1 MLGLIK
7 VKQRLALR
15 FHSHAYS
22 INTNHQ
28 KVQKILLS
36 AFKLWKRESL
46 RTLNP
51 LLIKEGKKKM
61 IELENYI
68 YIDDNDVIL
77 RFKELISPDNE
88 MNFNNKIFNEEFQLI
103 RQYLDNQGYR
113 IAQFPNA
120 LHIPNTLHNF
130 AYNQIRSYI
139 QTKRN
144 SLGTVTWDERRILI
158 NELNFFNEDF
168 VFQKVP
174 DDLQTVIKKISL
186 RDATWEQQTDDEKL
200 RTIAEVIEN
209 LMKLSNGKFLSVDE
223 SNFYGLFTEEQLKN
237 FRKQLQ
243 VFRHSHKQAL
253 EERESE
259 FDESRKKF
267 LIHLGIVILIRLNEI
282 TRGEVNG

>member
-1 MLGLIK
+1 
-7 VKQRLALR
+7 
-15 FHSHAYS
+15 
-22 INTNHQ
+22 
-28 KVQKILLS
+28 
-36 AFKLWKRESL
+36 
-46 RTLNP
+46 
-51 LLIKEGKKKM
+51 M

-68 YIDDNDVIL
+68 YNDENEVIS
-77 RFKELISPDNE
+77 RFKEMISPNNE
-88 MNFNNKIFNEEFQLI
+88 TNFKNKIFNKEFQLI

-267 LIHLGIVILIRLNEI
+267 LIHVGIVILIRLNEI

>member
-1 MLGLIK
+1 
-7 VKQRLALR
+7 
-15 FHSHAYS
+15 
-22 INTNHQ
+22 
-28 KVQKILLS
+28 
-36 AFKLWKRESL
+36 
-46 RTLNP
+46 
-51 LLIKEGKKKM
+51 M

-68 YIDDNDVIL
+68 YNDENEVIS
-77 RFKELISPDNE
+77 RFKEMISPNNE
-88 MNFNNKIFNEEFQLI
+88 TNFKNKIFNKEFQLI

-282 TRGEVNG
+282 TKGAVHE

>member
-1 MLGLIK
+1 
-7 VKQRLALR
+7 
-15 FHSHAYS
+15 
-22 INTNHQ
+22 
-28 KVQKILLS
+28 
-36 AFKLWKRESL
+36 
-46 RTLNP
+46 
-51 LLIKEGKKKM
+51 M

-68 YIDDNDVIL
+68 YIGDNEVIS

-88 MNFNNKIFNEEFQLI
+88 TNFNNKIFNQEFQLI

-130 AYNQIRSYI
+130 AYNQIRSYV

-158 NELNFFNEDF
+158 NELNFLKDAF

-174 DDLQTVIKKISL
+174 DDLQTIIKKISL

-209 LMKLSNGKFLSVDE
+209 LMKLDNGKFLSVDE
-223 SNFYGLFTEEQLKN
+223 SNFYGLFTEGQLKN

-267 LIHLGIVILIRLNEI
+267 LMHLGIVLLIRLNEI
-282 TRGEVNG
+282 TRGDVHE

>member
-1 MLGLIK
+1 
-7 VKQRLALR
+7 
-15 FHSHAYS
+15 
-22 INTNHQ
+22 
-28 KVQKILLS
+28 
-36 AFKLWKRESL
+36 
-46 RTLNP
+46 
-51 LLIKEGKKKM
+51 M
-61 IELENYI
+61 IELESYF
-68 YIDDNDVIL
+68 YTDDNEVIS
-77 RFKELISPDNE
+77 RFKEMISPNNE
-88 MNFNNKIFNEEFQLI
+88 TNFKNKICNKEFQLI

-120 LHIPNTLHNF
+120 VHIPNTLHNF

-158 NELNFFNEDF
+158 NELNFLKDAF

-174 DDLQTVIKKISL
+174 DDLQIIIKKISL

-282 TRGEVNG
+282 TKGDVHE

>member
-1 MLGLIK
+1 
-7 VKQRLALR
+7 
-15 FHSHAYS
+15 
-22 INTNHQ
+22 
-28 KVQKILLS
+28 
-36 AFKLWKRESL
+36 
-46 RTLNP
+46 
-51 LLIKEGKKKM
+51 M

-68 YIDDNDVIL
+68 YNDENEVIS
-77 RFKELISPDNE
+77 RFKEMISPNNE
-88 MNFNNKIFNEEFQLI
+88 TNFKNKIFNKEFQLI

-158 NELNFFNEDF
+158 FGLDILKDDITL
-168 VFQKVP
+168 QPVP
-174 DDLQTVIKKISL
+174 DDLQTIIRKISL

-209 LMKLSNGKFLSVDE
+209 LLKLSNGKFLSVDE
-223 SNFYGLFTEEQLKN
+223 SDFYGLFTEEQLKN

-282 TRGEVNG
+282 TKGAVHG

>member
-1 MLGLIK
+1 
-7 VKQRLALR
+7 
-15 FHSHAYS
+15 
-22 INTNHQ
+22 
-28 KVQKILLS
+28 
-36 AFKLWKRESL
+36 
-46 RTLNP
+46 
-51 LLIKEGKKKM
+51 M

-68 YIDDNDVIL
+68 YNDENEVIS
-77 RFKELISPDNE
+77 RFKEMISPNNE
-88 MNFNNKIFNEEFQLI
+88 TNFKNKIFNKEFQLI

-282 TRGEVNG
+282 TRGDVHG

>member
-1 MLGLIK
+1 M
-7 VKQRLALR
+7 
-15 FHSHAYS
+15 
-22 INTNHQ
+22 
-28 KVQKILLS
+28 
-36 AFKLWKRESL
+36 
-46 RTLNP
+46 
-51 LLIKEGKKKM
+51 KKM

-68 YIDDNDVIL
+68 YIGDNEVIS

-88 MNFNNKIFNEEFQLI
+88 TNFNNKIFNQEFQLI

-158 NELNFFNEDF
+158 NELNFLKDAF

-174 DDLQTVIKKISL
+174 DDLQTIIKKISL

-200 RTIAEVIEN
+200 RTIAEMIEN

-282 TRGEVNG
+282 TR

>member
-1 MLGLIK
+1 
-7 VKQRLALR
+7 
-15 FHSHAYS
+15 
-22 INTNHQ
+22 
-28 KVQKILLS
+28 
-36 AFKLWKRESL
+36 
-46 RTLNP
+46 
-51 LLIKEGKKKM
+51 M

-68 YIDDNDVIL
+68 YIDDNEVIS

-88 MNFNNKIFNEEFQLI
+88 TNFNNKIFNKEFQLI

-144 SLGTVTWDERRILI
+144 SLGTGTWDGRRMRI

-174 DDLQTVIKKISL
+174 EDLQTVIKRISL

-223 SNFYGLFTEEQLKN
+223 SNFYGLFTEGQLKN

-267 LIHLGIVILIRLNEI
+267 LMHLGIVLLIRLNEI
-282 TRGEVNG
+282 TRGDIHE

>member
-1 MLGLIK
+1 
-7 VKQRLALR
+7 
-15 FHSHAYS
+15 
-22 INTNHQ
+22 
-28 KVQKILLS
+28 
-36 AFKLWKRESL
+36 
-46 RTLNP
+46 
-51 LLIKEGKKKM
+51 M
-61 IELENYI
+61 IELENYF
-68 YIDDNDVIL
+68 YIDNNEVIS

-88 MNFNNKIFNEEFQLI
+88 TNFNNRIFNNEFQLI

-120 LHIPNTLHNF
+120 LHFPNTLHNF

-158 NELNFFNEDF
+158 NELKFFNENF

-174 DDLQTVIKKISL
+174 EDLQTVIKKISL

-200 RTIAEVIEN
+200 RTISEVIEN

-282 TRGEVNG
+282 TRGDVHG

>member
-1 MLGLIK
+1 
-7 VKQRLALR
+7 
-15 FHSHAYS
+15 
-22 INTNHQ
+22 
-28 KVQKILLS
+28 
-36 AFKLWKRESL
+36 
-46 RTLNP
+46 
-51 LLIKEGKKKM
+51 M
-61 IELENYI
+61 IELENYF
-68 YIDDNDVIL
+68 YTDDNEVIS
-77 RFKELISPDNE
+77 RFKEMISPNNE
-88 MNFNNKIFNEEFQLI
+88 TNFKNKIFNKEFQLI

-120 LHIPNTLHNF
+120 LHIPNSLHDF

-144 SLGTVTWDERRILI
+144 SVGTVTWDERRILI
-158 NELNFFNEDF
+158 NELNFLNEAF

-174 DDLQTVIKKISL
+174 EDLQTIIKKISL

-253 EERESE
+253 EERETE

-267 LIHLGIVILIRLNEI
+267 LIHLGIVVLIRLNEI
-282 TRGEVNG
+282 TRGDVHG

>member
-1 MLGLIK
+1 
-7 VKQRLALR
+7 
-15 FHSHAYS
+15 
-22 INTNHQ
+22 
-28 KVQKILLS
+28 
-36 AFKLWKRESL
+36 
-46 RTLNP
+46 
-51 LLIKEGKKKM
+51 M

-68 YIDDNDVIL
+68 YNDENEVIS
-77 RFKELISPDNE
+77 RFKELISPNNE
-88 MNFNNKIFNEEFQLI
+88 TNFKNKIFNKEFQLI

-120 LHIPNTLHNF
+120 LHTPNSLYDF
-130 AYNQIRSYI
+130 AYNQIRSNI

-144 SLGTVTWDERRILI
+144 SGGTVTWDERRILI
-158 NELNFFNEDF
+158 NELNFLNEAF

-174 DDLQTVIKKISL
+174 EDLQTIIKKISL

-223 SNFYGLFTEEQLKN
+223 SDFYGLFKEEQLKN

-253 EERESE
+253 EDREPE

-282 TRGEVNG
+282 TRGDVHG

>member
-1 MLGLIK
+1 M
-7 VKQRLALR
+7 
-15 FHSHAYS
+15 
-22 INTNHQ
+22 
-28 KVQKILLS
+28 
-36 AFKLWKRESL
+36 
-46 RTLNP
+46 
-51 LLIKEGKKKM
+51 IKEGKKKM
-61 IELENYI
+61 IELENYF
-68 YIDDNDVIL
+68 YIDNNEVIS

-88 MNFNNKIFNEEFQLI
+88 TNFNNRIFNNEFQLI

-120 LHIPNTLHNF
+120 LHFPNTLHNF

-158 NELNFFNEDF
+158 NELKFFNENF

-174 DDLQTVIKKISL
+174 EDLQTVIKKISL

-282 TRGEVNG
+282 TRGDVHG

>member
-1 MLGLIK
+1 MIK
-7 VKQRLALR
+7 
-15 FHSHAYS
+15 
-22 INTNHQ
+22 
-28 KVQKILLS
+28 
-36 AFKLWKRESL
+36 
-46 RTLNP
+46 
-51 LLIKEGKKKM
+51 
-61 IELENYI
+61 LENYT
-68 YIDDNDVIL
+68 YIDNNEVIS
-77 RFKELISPDNE
+77 RFKELISPNNE
-88 MNFNNKIFNEEFQLI
+88 SNFKNKIFNKEFQLI

-120 LHIPNTLHNF
+120 LHIPNTLHDF

-144 SLGTVTWDERRILI
+144 SYGTVTWDARRILI
-158 NELNFFNEDF
+158 SELDF
-168 VFQKVP
+168 VKQDRVLQYVP
-174 DDLQTVIKKISL
+174 EDLQTIIRKISL

-209 LMKLSNGKFLSVDE
+209 LMKLSNGKFLLVDE
-223 SNFYGLFTEEQLKN
+223 SDFYGLFTQEQLKN

-243 VFRHSHKQAL
+243 VFRHSHKQAI

-282 TRGEVNG
+282 TRGDVHG

>member
-1 MLGLIK
+1 
-7 VKQRLALR
+7 
-15 FHSHAYS
+15 
-22 INTNHQ
+22 
-28 KVQKILLS
+28 
-36 AFKLWKRESL
+36 
-46 RTLNP
+46 
-51 LLIKEGKKKM
+51 M
-61 IELENYI
+61 IELESYF
-68 YIDDNDVIL
+68 YTDDNEVIS
-77 RFKELISPDNE
+77 RFKEMISPNNE
-88 MNFNNKIFNEEFQLI
+88 TNFKNKICNKEFQLI

-158 NELNFFNEDF
+158 NELNFLKDAF

-209 LMKLSNGKFLSVDE
+209 LMKLSNGKFLSVDD

-267 LIHLGIVILIRLNEI
+267 LIHLGVVILIRLNEI
-282 TRGEVNG
+282 TKGAVHE

>member
-1 MLGLIK
+1 
-7 VKQRLALR
+7 
-15 FHSHAYS
+15 
-22 INTNHQ
+22 
-28 KVQKILLS
+28 
-36 AFKLWKRESL
+36 
-46 RTLNP
+46 
-51 LLIKEGKKKM
+51 M
-61 IELENYI
+61 IELDEFI
-68 YIDDNDVIL
+68 YFDDNEVIS
-77 RFKELISPDNE
+77 RFKEMISPNNE
-88 MNFNNKIFNEEFQLI
+88 TNFKNKIFNKEFQLI

-267 LIHLGIVILIRLNEI
+267 LIHLGIVILIRLNVI

>member
-1 MLGLIK
+1 
-7 VKQRLALR
+7 
-15 FHSHAYS
+15 
-22 INTNHQ
+22 
-28 KVQKILLS
+28 
-36 AFKLWKRESL
+36 
-46 RTLNP
+46 
-51 LLIKEGKKKM
+51 M
-61 IELENYI
+61 IELENYF
-68 YIDDNDVIL
+68 YIDNNEVIS

-88 MNFNNKIFNEEFQLI
+88 TNFNNRIFNKEFQLI

-120 LHIPNTLHNF
+120 LHFPNTLHNF

-158 NELNFFNEDF
+158 NELKFFNENF

-174 DDLQTVIKKISL
+174 EDLQTVIKKISL

-282 TRGEVNG
+282 TRGDVHG

>member
-1 MLGLIK
+1 
-7 VKQRLALR
+7 
-15 FHSHAYS
+15 
-22 INTNHQ
+22 
-28 KVQKILLS
+28 
-36 AFKLWKRESL
+36 
-46 RTLNP
+46 
-51 LLIKEGKKKM
+51 M

-68 YIDDNDVIL
+68 YIGDNEVIS

-88 MNFNNKIFNEEFQLI
+88 TNFNNKIFNQEFQLI

-144 SLGTVTWDERRILI
+144 SLGTATWDERRILI
-158 NELNFFNEDF
+158 NELNFLKDAF

-174 DDLQTVIKKISL
+174 DDLQTIIKKISL

-282 TRGEVNG
+282 TR

>member
-1 MLGLIK
+1 
-7 VKQRLALR
+7 
-15 FHSHAYS
+15 
-22 INTNHQ
+22 
-28 KVQKILLS
+28 
-36 AFKLWKRESL
+36 
-46 RTLNP
+46 
-51 LLIKEGKKKM
+51 M
-61 IELENYI
+61 IELDEFI
-68 YIDDNDVIL
+68 YFDDNEIIE
-77 RFKELISPDNE
+77 RFKELISPNNE
-88 MNFNNKIFNEEFQLI
+88 RYYHNKTLNKEFQLI
-103 RQYLDNQGYR
+103 RRYLDNQGYR
-113 IAQFPNA
+113 ILQFPNA
-120 LHIPNTLHNF
+120 LKTPNTLHNF

-144 SLGTVTWDERRILI
+144 SFGTVTWEERRILI

-174 DDLQTVIKKISL
+174 EDLQTVIKKISL

-209 LMKLSNGKFLSVDE
+209 LMKLSNGKFLSVDD

-282 TRGEVNG
+282 TKGAVHE

>member
-1 MLGLIK
+1 
-7 VKQRLALR
+7 
-15 FHSHAYS
+15 
-22 INTNHQ
+22 
-28 KVQKILLS
+28 
-36 AFKLWKRESL
+36 
-46 RTLNP
+46 
-51 LLIKEGKKKM
+51 M

-68 YIDDNDVIL
+68 YNDENEVIS
-77 RFKELISPDNE
+77 RFKEMISPNNE
-88 MNFNNKIFNEEFQLI
+88 TNFKNKIFNKEFQLI

-144 SLGTVTWDERRILI
+144 SLGIVTWDERRILI

-209 LMKLSNGKFLSVDE
+209 LLKLSNGKFLSVDE

-282 TRGEVNG
+282 TKGAVHE

>member
-1 MLGLIK
+1 
-7 VKQRLALR
+7 
-15 FHSHAYS
+15 
-22 INTNHQ
+22 
-28 KVQKILLS
+28 
-36 AFKLWKRESL
+36 
-46 RTLNP
+46 
-51 LLIKEGKKKM
+51 M

-68 YIDDNDVIL
+68 YNDENEVIS
-77 RFKELISPDNE
+77 RFKEMISPNNE
-88 MNFNNKIFNEEFQLI
+88 TNFKNKIFNKEFQLI

-144 SLGTVTWDERRILI
+144 SLGIVTWDERRILI

-282 TRGEVNG
+282 TKGAVHE

>member
-1 MLGLIK
+1 M
-7 VKQRLALR
+7 
-15 FHSHAYS
+15 
-22 INTNHQ
+22 
-28 KVQKILLS
+28 
-36 AFKLWKRESL
+36 
-46 RTLNP
+46 
-51 LLIKEGKKKM
+51 KEM
-61 IELENYI
+61 IELESYF
-68 YIDDNDVIL
+68 YTDDNEVIS
-77 RFKELISPDNE
+77 RFKEMISPNNE
-88 MNFNNKIFNEEFQLI
+88 TNFKNKICNKEFQLI

-158 NELNFFNEDF
+158 NELNFLKDAF

-174 DDLQTVIKKISL
+174 DDLQIIIKKISL

-259 FDESRKKF
+259 FDESRKKISDSF
-267 LIHLGIVILIRLNEI
+267 RNCNFNSVK
-282 TRGEVNG
+282 

>member
-1 MLGLIK
+1 M
-7 VKQRLALR
+7 
-15 FHSHAYS
+15 
-22 INTNHQ
+22 
-28 KVQKILLS
+28 
-36 AFKLWKRESL
+36 
-46 RTLNP
+46 
-51 LLIKEGKKKM
+51 KEM
-61 IELENYI
+61 IELESYF
-68 YIDDNDVIL
+68 YTDDNEVIS
-77 RFKELISPDNE
+77 RFKEMISPNNE
-88 MNFNNKIFNEEFQLI
+88 TNFKNKICNKEFQLI

-158 NELNFFNEDF
+158 NELNFLKDAF

-209 LMKLSNGKFLSVDE
+209 LMKLSNGKFLSVDD

-282 TRGEVNG
+282 TKGAVHE

>member
-1 MLGLIK
+1 M
-7 VKQRLALR
+7 
-15 FHSHAYS
+15 
-22 INTNHQ
+22 
-28 KVQKILLS
+28 
-36 AFKLWKRESL
+36 
-46 RTLNP
+46 
-51 LLIKEGKKKM
+51 KKM

-68 YIDDNDVIL
+68 YIGDNEVIS

-88 MNFNNKIFNEEFQLI
+88 TNFNNKIFNQEFQLI

-158 NELNFFNEDF
+158 NELNFLKDAF

-174 DDLQTVIKKISL
+174 DDLQTIIKKISL

-200 RTIAEVIEN
+200 RTIAEMIEN

-259 FDESRKKF
+259 FDESRKNF
-267 LIHLGIVILIRLNEI
+267 
-282 TRGEVNG
+282 

>member
-1 MLGLIK
+1 
-7 VKQRLALR
+7 
-15 FHSHAYS
+15 
-22 INTNHQ
+22 
-28 KVQKILLS
+28 
-36 AFKLWKRESL
+36 
-46 RTLNP
+46 
-51 LLIKEGKKKM
+51 M
-61 IELENYI
+61 IELESYF
-68 YIDDNDVIL
+68 YTDDNEVIS
-77 RFKELISPDNE
+77 RFKEMISPNNE
-88 MNFNNKIFNEEFQLI
+88 TNFKNKICNKEFQLI

-158 NELNFFNEDF
+158 NELNFLKDAF

-174 DDLQTVIKKISL
+174 DDLQIIIKKISL

-259 FDESRKKF
+259 FDESRKKISDSF
-267 LIHLGIVILIRLNEI
+267 RNCNFNSVK
-282 TRGEVNG
+282 

>member
-1 MLGLIK
+1 
-7 VKQRLALR
+7 
-15 FHSHAYS
+15 
-22 INTNHQ
+22 
-28 KVQKILLS
+28 
-36 AFKLWKRESL
+36 
-46 RTLNP
+46 
-51 LLIKEGKKKM
+51 M
-61 IELENYI
+61 IELNEFI
-68 YIDDNDVIL
+68 YFDDNDVIL
-77 RFKELISPDNE
+77 RFKELIGPDNE
-88 MNFNNKIFNEEFQLI
+88 KYYKNKTLNTEFQLI
-103 RQYLDNQGYR
+103 RRYLDSQGYR

-158 NELNFFNEDF
+158 NELIFSNEAF

-174 DDLQTVIKKISL
+174 EDLQTIIKKNSL

-243 VFRHSHKQAL
+243 VFRHSHKQAI

-282 TRGEVNG
+282 TRGDVHG

>member
-1 MLGLIK
+1 MIK
-7 VKQRLALR
+7 LE
-15 FHSHAYS
+15 SHFY
-22 INTNHQ
+22 T
-28 KVQKILLS
+28 
-36 AFKLWKRESL
+36 
-46 RTLNP
+46 
-51 LLIKEGKKKM
+51 
-61 IELENYI
+61 
-68 YIDDNDVIL
+68 DDNEVIS
-77 RFKELISPDNE
+77 RFKEMISPNNE
-88 MNFNNKIFNEEFQLI
+88 TNFKNKICNKEFQLI

-158 NELNFFNEDF
+158 NELNFLKDAF

-174 DDLQTVIKKISL
+174 DDLQIIIKKISL

-200 RTIAEVIEN
+200 RTISEVIEN

-223 SNFYGLFTEEQLKN
+223 SSFYGLFTEGQLKN

-253 EERESE
+253 EERDSE

-267 LIHLGIVILIRLNEI
+267 LLHLGIVLLIRLNEI
-282 TRGEVNG
+282 TRGDVNESDER

>member
-1 MLGLIK
+1 MIK
-7 VKQRLALR
+7 LE
-15 FHSHAYS
+15 SHFY
-22 INTNHQ
+22 T
-28 KVQKILLS
+28 
-36 AFKLWKRESL
+36 
-46 RTLNP
+46 
-51 LLIKEGKKKM
+51 
-61 IELENYI
+61 
-68 YIDDNDVIL
+68 DDNEVIS
-77 RFKELISPDNE
+77 RFKEMISPNNE
-88 MNFNNKIFNEEFQLI
+88 TNFKNKICNKEFQLI

-158 NELNFFNEDF
+158 NELNFLKDAF

-174 DDLQTVIKKISL
+174 DDLQIIIKKISL

-200 RTIAEVIEN
+200 RTISEVIEN

-282 TRGEVNG
+282 TKGDVHE

>member
-1 MLGLIK
+1 MIK
-7 VKQRLALR
+7 LDE
-15 FHSHAYS
+15 FIYFDD
-22 INTNHQ
+22 N
-28 KVQKILLS
+28 
-36 AFKLWKRESL
+36 E
-46 RTLNP
+46 
-51 LLIKEGKKKM
+51 M
-61 IELENYI
+61 IE
-68 YIDDNDVIL
+68 
-77 RFKELISPDNE
+77 RFKELISPNNE
-88 MNFNNKIFNEEFQLI
+88 RYYHNKTLNKEFQLI
-103 RQYLDNQGYR
+103 RQYLHNQGYR

-120 LHIPNTLHNF
+120 LHISNTLYNF

-158 NELNFFNEDF
+158 NELDFFNEDF

-223 SNFYGLFTEEQLKN
+223 SDFYGLFTEEQLKN

-282 TRGEVNG
+282 TRGDVHG

>member
-1 MLGLIK
+1 MIK
-7 VKQRLALR
+7 LE
-15 FHSHAYS
+15 SHFY
-22 INTNHQ
+22 T
-28 KVQKILLS
+28 
-36 AFKLWKRESL
+36 
-46 RTLNP
+46 
-51 LLIKEGKKKM
+51 
-61 IELENYI
+61 
-68 YIDDNDVIL
+68 DDNEVIS
-77 RFKELISPDNE
+77 RFKEMISPNNE
-88 MNFNNKIFNEEFQLI
+88 TNFKNKICNKEFQLI

-130 AYNQIRSYI
+130 AYKQIRSYI

-158 NELNFFNEDF
+158 NELNFLKDAF

-174 DDLQTVIKKISL
+174 DDLQIIIKKISL

-200 RTIAEVIEN
+200 RTISEVIEN

-282 TRGEVNG
+282 TKGDVHE

>member
-1 MLGLIK
+1 
-7 VKQRLALR
+7 
-15 FHSHAYS
+15 
-22 INTNHQ
+22 
-28 KVQKILLS
+28 
-36 AFKLWKRESL
+36 
-46 RTLNP
+46 
-51 LLIKEGKKKM
+51 M
-61 IELENYI
+61 IELENYV
-68 YIDDNDVIL
+68 YIDDNEVIS
-77 RFKELISPDNE
+77 RFKELISPNNE
-88 MNFNNKIFNEEFQLI
+88 SNFKNKIFNKEFQLI

-120 LHIPNTLHNF
+120 LHIPNTLHDF

-144 SLGTVTWDERRILI
+144 SYGTVTWDARRILI
-158 NELNFFNEDF
+158 SELDF
-168 VFQKVP
+168 VKQDRVLQYVP
-174 DDLQTVIKKISL
+174 EDLQTIIRKISL

-282 TRGEVNG
+282 TKGAVHG

>member
-1 MLGLIK
+1 
-7 VKQRLALR
+7 
-15 FHSHAYS
+15 
-22 INTNHQ
+22 
-28 KVQKILLS
+28 
-36 AFKLWKRESL
+36 
-46 RTLNP
+46 
-51 LLIKEGKKKM
+51 M

-77 RFKELISPDNE
+77 RFKELISPNNE
-88 MNFNNKIFNEEFQLI
+88 TNFKNKIFNKEFQLI